1 MMADMRPSARSRAI
15 TVGAVLG
22 LAVVTG
28 GWLIERGTRSGPV
41 PTRAEAARLFDDVFA
56 KIARSYVDSIDTSAM
71 YRKAV
76 DGMLYEL
83 EDPYTSLLA
92 PDKLGQF
99 NEATSGNYAGV
110 GLQVDVRDG
119 WIVVIAPTSGSPADR
134 AGIQPGDRIVEVDG
148 HSAHGW
154 TLEEAMKSFR
164 GKAGTSVALKIE
176 RPGMVA
182 AFPLSLERQPLHQSA
197 VRRIAMLPNSIG
209 YIDLK
214 AFSDSTD
221 REVARAVNALVTKGA
236 VSVILDMRSNPG
248 GLLEQGTRVADLFL
262 DRNQRI
268 VSLRGRTPSA
278 NRDYTD
284 STAQRWPKLPLTV
297 LVDDRSA
304 SAAEIVAGALQDH
317 DRAVIV
323 GEPTYGKGS
332 AQTVIPLGA
341 AGGLKI
347 TTSRWFTPSGRSISR
362 RLTRDDSDADSSA
375 DESKKKFKTDA
386 GRVVYDGG
394 GITPDVLESDSA
406 YTATARILQ
415 SALDRKVG
423 VFRDALT
430 DYAISLKVG
439 KAVTSPD
446 FVVTQEMLDDLWKR
460 MTARGIVM
468 DKGVYDESAP
478 VVKLLLAYDISRYVF
493 GPDAEFRRRVAN
505 DHAIATALS
514 LATGAT
520 TQRALLD
527 RASARQEQQQKAL
540 GKE

>member
-1 MMADMRPSARSRAI
+1 MAAMRPSARSRAI

-41 PTRAEAARLFDDVFA
+41 PTKAEAARLFDNVFA
-56 KIARSYVDSIDTSAM
+56 KIARNYVDSFDTSAM

-99 NEATSGNYAGV
+99 NEATSGNYAGI

-119 WIVVIAPTSGSPADR
+119 WIVVIAPTPGSPAER
-134 AGIQPGDRIVEVDG
+134 AGIQPGDRVVEVNG
-148 HSAHGW
+148 RSAHGW

-164 GKAGTSVALKIE
+164 GQAGTSVALKID

-182 AFPLSLERQPLHQSA
+182 AIPLSLEREPLHQSA
-197 VRRIAMLPNSIG
+197 VRRITMLPNAIG
-209 YIDLK
+209 YIDLN

-221 REVARAVNALVTKGA
+221 RELTRAVSALVTKGA
-236 VSVILDMRSNPG
+236 VSIILDMRSNPG

-262 DRNQRI
+262 DKNQRI
-268 VSLRGRTPSA
+268 VSLRGRTPDA
-278 NRDYTD
+278 NREYTD
-284 STAQRWPKLPLTV
+284 STAQLWPKLPLTV

-332 AQTVIPLGA
+332 AQTIIPLGA
-341 AGGLKI
+341 DGGLKI

-362 RLTRDDSDADSSA
+362 RLTRDDSETGPNP
-375 DESKKKFKTDA
+375 DESKNKFKTDD
-386 GRVVYDGG
+386 GRIVYDGG
-394 GITPDVLESDSA
+394 GIMPDVMESDSA
-406 YTATARILQ
+406 YTATARVLQ
-415 SALDRKVG
+415 SALGRKVG

-430 DYAISLKVG
+430 DYSISLKVG
-439 KAVTSPD
+439 KTVSSPD
-446 FVVTQEMLDDLWKR
+446 FVVTHAMLDDLWKR

-468 DKGVYDESAP
+468 DKGVYDESSS
-478 VVKLLLAYDISRYVF
+478 VVKLLLAYGISRYVF

-514 LATGAT
+514 LAAGAT

-527 RASARQEQQQKAL
+527 RASARQQQQQQAL
-540 GKE
+540 VK

>member
-1 MMADMRPSARSRAI
+1 MTDLRPTARSRAI
-15 TVGAVLG
+15 TVGTILG

-28 GWLIERGTRSGPV
+28 GWLIERGTRPGAV

-56 KIARSYVDSIDTSAM
+56 KIARSYVDSLDTSTM

-99 NEATSGNYAGV
+99 NEATSGNYAGI

-119 WIVVIAPTSGSPADR
+119 WIVVIAPTPGSPAER
-134 AGIQPGDRIVEVDG
+134 AGVQPGDRVVEVNG
-148 HSAHGW
+148 RSAHGW
-154 TLEEAMKSFR
+154 TLDEAMKSFR

-176 RPGMVA
+176 RPGIVA
-182 AFPLSLERQPLHQSA
+182 AIPLSLSREPLHQSA
-197 VRRIAMLPNSIG
+197 VRRIAMLPNEIG

-221 REVARAVNALVTKGA
+221 RELSRAVDALVTKGA
-236 VSVILDMRSNPG
+236 SSIILDMRSNPG
-248 GLLEQGTRVADLFL
+248 GLLEQGTKVADLFL
-262 DRNQRI
+262 DKNQRI
-268 VSLRGRTPSA
+268 VSLRGRTPEA
-278 NRDYTD
+278 NRNYTD
-284 STAQRWPKLPLTV
+284 STPQRWPKLPLTV

-341 AGGLKI
+341 DGGLKI

-362 RLTRDDSDADSSA
+362 RLTRDDSDTEPSGDDA
-375 DESKKKFKTDA
+375 KKKYKTDE

-394 GITPDVLESDSA
+394 GIMPDVMESDSG
-406 YTATARILQ
+406 YTATARMLQ

-439 KAVTSPD
+439 KTITSPD
-446 FVVTQEMLDDLWKR
+446 FVVTQQMLDDLWKR

-468 DKGVYDESAP
+468 DRGVYDESSS

-505 DHAIATALS
+505 DHAIATAIS
-514 LATGAT
+514 LASGAR

-527 RASARQEQQQKAL
+527 RATARQQQQQQAL

>member
-1 MMADMRPSARSRAI
+1 
-15 TVGAVLG
+15 
-22 LAVVTG
+22 
-28 GWLIERGTRSGPV
+28 V
-41 PTRAEAARLFDDVFA
+41 PTKAEAARLFDDVFA
-56 KIARSYVDSIDTSAM
+56 KIARSYVDSIDTSAI

-119 WIVVIAPTSGSPADR
+119 WIVVIAPTPGSPAER
-134 AGIQPGDRIVEVDG
+134 AGVQPGDRVVEVDG
-148 HSAHGW
+148 RSAHGW

-164 GKAGTSVALKIE
+164 GKAGTPLALKIE
-176 RPGMVA
+176 RPGILA
-182 AFPLSLERQPLHQSA
+182 PIPLSLERQPLHQSA

-214 AFSDSTD
+214 AFSDSSD
-221 REVARAVNALVTKGA
+221 REVAAAVNALVTKGA
-236 VSVILDMRSNPG
+236 ASIILDMRSNPG
-248 GLLEQGTRVADLFL
+248 GLLEQGTSVADLFL
-262 DRNQRI
+262 NKSQRI
-268 VSLRGRTPSA
+268 VSLRGRTPEA

-341 AGGLKI
+341 DGGLKI

-362 RLTRDDSDADSSA
+362 RLTRDDSETDPNSEDA
-375 DESKKKFKTDA
+375 KRKYKTDE

-406 YTATARILQ
+406 YTATARGLQ
-415 SALDRKVG
+415 IALDRKVG

-439 KAVTSPD
+439 KTITSPD
-446 FVVTQEMLDDLWKR
+446 FVVTQQMLDDLWKR

-514 LATGAT
+514 LATGVT

-527 RASARQEQQQKAL
+527 RASARQQQQQKAL

>member
-1 MMADMRPSARSRAI
+1 
-15 TVGAVLG
+15 
-22 LAVVTG
+22 
-28 GWLIERGTRSGPV
+28 V
-41 PTRAEAARLFDDVFA
+41 PTKAEAARLFDDVFA
-56 KIARSYVDSIDTSAM
+56 KIARSYVDSIDTSAI

-99 NEATSGNYAGV
+99 NEATSGNYAGI

-119 WIVVIAPTSGSPADR
+119 WIVVIAPTPGSSAER
-134 AGIQPGDRIVEVDG
+134 AGIQPGDRVVEIDG
-148 HSAHGW
+148 KSAHGW
-154 TLEEAMKSFR
+154 TLEDAMKSFR

-176 RPGMVA
+176 RPGIVA
-182 AFPLSLERQPLHQSA
+182 AMPVSLERQPLHQSA

-209 YIDLK
+209 YVDLK
-214 AFSDSTD
+214 AFSDSSD
-221 REVARAVNALVTKGA
+221 REVARAVDALVSKGA
-236 VSVILDMRSNPG
+236 VSIILDLRSNPG

-262 DRNQRI
+262 DKSQRI
-268 VSLRGRTPSA
+268 VSLRGRTPEA

-284 STAQRWPKLPLTV
+284 TTAQRWPKLPLTV

-332 AQTVIPLGA
+332 AQTVIPLGVD
-341 AGGLKI
+341 GGLKI
-347 TTSRWFTPSGRSISR
+347 TTSRWYTPSGRSISR
-362 RLTRDDSDADSSA
+362 RLTRDDSDTDPNT
-375 DESKKKFKTDA
+375 DESKKKYKTDA

-394 GITPDVLESDSA
+394 GITPDVMESDSA
-406 YTATARILQ
+406 YTATARMLQ
-415 SALDRKVG
+415 GALDRKVG

-430 DYAISLKVG
+430 DYAISLKVSNS
-439 KAVTSPD
+439 VTSPD
-446 FVVTQEMLDDLWKR
+446 FVVTQQMLDELWKR

-468 DKGVYDESAP
+468 DKGVYDESAS

-505 DHAIATALS
+505 DHAIATALT
-514 LATGAT
+514 LATGAS

-527 RASARQEQQQKAL
+527 RASARQQQQQKAL

>member
-1 MMADMRPSARSRAI
+1 MADMRPSARSRAI

-41 PTRAEAARLFDDVFA
+41 PTKAEAARLFDNVFA
-56 KIARSYVDSIDTSAM
+56 KIARSYVDSFDTSAM

-99 NEATSGNYAGV
+99 NEATSGNYAGI

-119 WIVVIAPTSGSPADR
+119 WIVVIAPTPGSPAER
-134 AGIQPGDRIVEVDG
+134 AGIQPGDRVVEVNG
-148 HSAHGW
+148 RSAHGW

-182 AFPLSLERQPLHQSA
+182 AIPLSLEREPLHQSA
-197 VRRIAMLPNSIG
+197 VRRIAMLPNAIG

-221 REVARAVNALVTKGA
+221 RELARAVSALVTKGA
-236 VSVILDMRSNPG
+236 VSIILDMRSNPG

-262 DRNQRI
+262 DKNQRI
-268 VSLRGRTPSA
+268 VSLRGRTPEA
-278 NRDYTD
+278 NREYTD

-332 AQTVIPLGA
+332 AQTIIPLGA
-341 AGGLKI
+341 DGGLKI

-362 RLTRDDSDADSSA
+362 RLTRDDSETEPNP
-375 DESKKKFKTDA
+375 DESKKKFKTDG
-386 GRVVYDGG
+386 GRIVYDGG
-394 GITPDVLESDSA
+394 GIMPDVMESDSA
-406 YTATARILQ
+406 YTATARVLQ
-415 SALDRKVG
+415 SALGRKVG

-430 DYAISLKVG
+430 DYSISLKVG
-439 KAVTSPD
+439 KTVSSPD
-446 FVVTQEMLDDLWKR
+446 FVVTQAMLDDLWKR

-468 DKGVYDESAP
+468 DKGVYDESSS

-527 RASARQEQQQKAL
+527 RASARQQQQQQAL
-540 GKE
+540 GK

>member
-1 MMADMRPSARSRAI
+1 MADIRPNPRSRAI
-15 TVGAVLG
+15 TVGAILG

-28 GWLIERGTRSGPV
+28 GWLIERGTRPGPV
-41 PTRAEAARLFDDVFA
+41 PTKAEAARLFDDVFA

-119 WIVVIAPTSGSPADR
+119 WIVVIAPTPGSPAER
-134 AGIQPGDRIVEVDG
+134 AGVQPGDRVVEVNG
-148 HSAHGW
+148 RPAHGW

-164 GKAGTSVALKIE
+164 GKAGTSLALKIE
-176 RPGMVA
+176 RPGILA
-182 AFPLSLERQPLHQSA
+182 AIPLSLERQPLHQSA
-197 VRRIAMLPNSIG
+197 VRRIAMLPNSVG

-214 AFSDSTD
+214 AFSDSSD
-221 REVARAVNALVTKGA
+221 REVARAVDALVAKGA

-248 GLLEQGTRVADLFL
+248 GLLEQGTKVADLFL
-262 DRNQRI
+262 DKNQRI
-268 VSLRGRTPSA
+268 VSLRGRTPEA

-284 STAQRWPKLPLTV
+284 STAQRWPKLPLAV

-362 RLTRDDSDADSSA
+362 RLTRDDSDTDPNT

-394 GITPDVLESDSA
+394 GITPDVMESDSVYA
-406 YTATARILQ
+406 ATARILQ
-415 SALDRKVG
+415 IALDRKVG

-439 KAVTSPD
+439 KTVTSPD

-468 DKGVYDESAP
+468 DKGVYDESSL
-478 VVKLLLAYDISRYVF
+478 VVKRLLAYDISRYVF
-493 GPDAEFRRRVAN
+493 GPDAEFRRRVAS
-505 DHAIATALS
+505 DHAIATALT

-527 RASARQEQQQKAL
+527 RATVRQQQQQQAL